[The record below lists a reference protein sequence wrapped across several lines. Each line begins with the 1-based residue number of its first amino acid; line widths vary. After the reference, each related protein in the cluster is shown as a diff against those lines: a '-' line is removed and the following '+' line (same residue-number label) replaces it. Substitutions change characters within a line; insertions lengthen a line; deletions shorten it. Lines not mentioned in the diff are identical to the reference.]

1 MNSNVN
7 LCVFQWS
14 WVTPRSVK
22 GSFNPRWVKGTKYH
36 LPPCQPHFPLAESS
50 LHSNTLCSDLYDN
63 SYHLAHKSQSIMKE
77 VLALRLVKGS

>member
-1 MNSNVN
+1 MAT
-7 LCVFQWS
+7 LKGCHHQFQLPS
-14 WVTPRSVK
+14 PGT
-22 GSFNPRWVKGTKYH
+22 NMKGTKYH